1 MLRTFADV
9 KNSISAGDTVT
20 DVLEGYLTAIKS
32 NEHLNAFLEV
42 FEDSARKQAQI
53 IDQKVKDGSAGR
65 LAGMVIGLKDNLC
78 FKDHKVSAASKI
90 LDGFESL
97 YTATAVQRL
106 LDQDAI
112 IIGRLNCDE
121 FAMGSSNENS
131 SFGPVLNSKN
141 INCVPGGSSGG
152 SASAVAAGLC
162 TAALG
167 SDTGGS
173 IRQPASFTWTYG
185 VKPSYGRISRYG
197 LIAYASS
204 FDQIGPFTND
214 IEDAALLTEIMAGE
228 DVFDATTLSQNVEN
242 YSTPGEERKNL
253 KVAVIKE
260 SFELE
265 GTDPEIKAQLEEIM
279 TKLSADGHS
288 VEKVS
293 FPYLDYMVPTY
304 YVLTT
309 AEASSNLSRF
319 DGVHFGHRSQGA
331 KGVEE
336 TYKKSRSEGFG
347 PEVKRRIMAGTFVLS
362 HGYYD
367 AYYTKG
373 QKVRR
378 VLQNKTDEIF
388 KSYDFIILP
397 TTPTTAFE
405 LNAVSDPISMY
416 LQDIYTVHANLTG
429 NPAIS
434 LPLGK
439 HSNGMPFG
447 VQVIADHYK
456 EKEMFDFSR
465 QLEKIVE
472 NG

>member
-173 IRQPASFTWTYG
+173 IRQPASFTGTYG

-214 IEDAALLTEIMAGE
+214 IEEMI
-228 DVFDATTLSQNVEN
+228 
-242 YSTPGEERKNL
+242 STNL
-253 KVAVIKE
+253 K
-260 SFELE
+260 L
-265 GTDPEIKAQLEEIM
+265 
-279 TKLSADGHS
+279 
-288 VEKVS
+288 
-293 FPYLDYMVPTY
+293 
-304 YVLTT
+304 
-309 AEASSNLSRF
+309 
-319 DGVHFGHRSQGA
+319 
-331 KGVEE
+331 
-336 TYKKSRSEGFG
+336 
-347 PEVKRRIMAGTFVLS
+347 
-362 HGYYD
+362 
-367 AYYTKG
+367 
-373 QKVRR
+373 
-378 VLQNKTDEIF
+378 
-388 KSYDFIILP
+388 
-397 TTPTTAFE
+397 
-405 LNAVSDPISMY
+405 LN
-416 LQDIYTVHANLTG
+416 
-429 NPAIS
+429 
-434 LPLGK
+434 
-439 HSNGMPFG
+439 
-447 VQVIADHYK
+447 
-456 EKEMFDFSR
+456 
-465 QLEKIVE
+465 
-472 NG
+472 

>member
-173 IRQPASFTWTYG
+173 IRQPASFTGTYG

-242 YSTPGEERKNL
+242 YSTHLFKIYKNY
-253 KVAVIKE
+253 KVVNILPNSYEFDYQIEYEDK
-260 SFELE
+260 
-265 GTDPEIKAQLEEIM
+265 
-279 TKLSADGHS
+279 
-288 VEKVS
+288 EKVIAY
-293 FPYLDYMVPTY
+293 FYQKKFEKIKKFTLTFNLVEN
-304 YVLTT
+304 VLYD
-309 AEASSNLSRF
+309 EM
-319 DGVHFGHRSQGA
+319 H
-331 KGVEE
+331 
-336 TYKKSRSEGFG
+336 EGF
-347 PEVKRRIMAGTFVLS
+347 EK
-362 HGYYD
+362 
-367 AYYTKG
+367 
-373 QKVRR
+373 
-378 VLQNKTDEIF
+378 E
-388 KSYDFIILP
+388 
-397 TTPTTAFE
+397 
-405 LNAVSDPISMY
+405 
-416 LQDIYTVHANLTG
+416 NLTLKDKK
-429 NPAIS
+429 I
-434 LPLGK
+434 
-439 HSNGMPFG
+439 
-447 VQVIADHYK
+447 YK
-456 EKEMFDFSR
+456 CR
-465 QLEKIVE
+465 NIQR
-472 NG
+472 